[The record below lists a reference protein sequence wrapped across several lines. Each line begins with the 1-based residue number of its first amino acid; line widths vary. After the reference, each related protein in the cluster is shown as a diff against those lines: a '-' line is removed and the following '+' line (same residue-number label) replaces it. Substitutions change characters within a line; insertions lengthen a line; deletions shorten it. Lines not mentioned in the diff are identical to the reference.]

1 MPEINT
7 RRIKNSTILIAVR
20 VEIRIEF
27 KFRILII
34 ILFFFL
40 LFQANVRSNAAVNL
54 FQVLDKKIQ
63 SNCYESQ
70 EVCAGMEVWIFYF
83 FLKITLKFRR
93 WIVIL
98 LSINIQIKIFSV
110 RHIVILLHVF
120 NWWCMSQ
127 WARFGTS
134 KIFIVPI
141 V

>member
-1 MPEINT
+1 MEVHYLNFESILQHTKSDHMPEINT

-20 VEIRIEF
+20 VEIRIKF

-70 EVCAGMEVWIFYF
+70 EVCAGMEV
-83 FLKITLKFRR
+83 
-93 WIVIL
+93 
-98 LSINIQIKIFSV
+98 
-110 RHIVILLHVF
+110 
-120 NWWCMSQ
+120 
-127 WARFGTS
+127 
-134 KIFIVPI
+134 
-141 V
+141 